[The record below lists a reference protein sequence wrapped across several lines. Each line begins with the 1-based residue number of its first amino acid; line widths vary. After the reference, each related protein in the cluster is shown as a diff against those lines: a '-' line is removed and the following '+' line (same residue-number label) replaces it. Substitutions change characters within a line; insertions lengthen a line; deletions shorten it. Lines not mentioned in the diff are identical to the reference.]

1 MSAPESTSSR
11 PTRPPRSPWWRRA
24 LLLVGFASAAWVLSR
39 LELRSMLDA
48 LGGVSAQTVLL
59 ATLAMWLNMALKA
72 LRWQRM
78 LRHRG
83 VALPFSFSAPVFF
96 EAMVWGSLTLGRA
109 GELFRVAPLVDRG
122 VPLRAALAS
131 VLLDRALD
139 LGFLMVVGAASLASV
154 TGHPTVAGLIGL
166 GTLVLLFVV
175 GALGKRQGLDAP
187 PPTGRLR
194 LVLEETRAFFFPA
207 ALLESGLWTVLSWA
221 SSFGVVLS
229 LAGDVAPQAQPLRLL
244 AAAFISSLS
253 TLLPI
258 TYQGIG
264 TREPIFAA
272 VLAADGVPEESAVL
286 LALLVFTLMLLPVLA
301 LGLMAALWRRRR
313 SKG

>member
-1 MSAPESTSSR
+1 MSVPEGASAP
-11 PTRPPRSPWWRRA
+11 PARPPRSPWWRRA

-39 LELRSMLDA
+39 LELRSMLHA
-48 LGGVSAQTVLL
+48 LGSVSALTVLV
-59 ATLAMWLNMALKA
+59 ATLAMGLNMALKA
-72 LRWQRM
+72 VRWQRM

-83 VALPFSFSAPVFF
+83 AAVPFSLSGPVFL

-109 GELFRVAPLVDRG
+109 GELFRVAPLVERG
-122 VPLRAALAS
+122 VPLRVALAS

-139 LGFLMVVGAASLASV
+139 LGFLVVVGAASLASV
-154 TGHPTVAGLIGL
+154 TAHPALAWLIGL
-166 GTLVLLFVV
+166 GTLALLVVV
-175 GALGKRQGLDAP
+175 GALGKRQSLDAAP
-187 PPTGRLR
+187 PPSRVK

-207 ALLESGLWTVLSWA
+207 ALFESGLWTVLSWA

-229 LAGDVAPQAQPLRLL
+229 LAADVAPQAEPLRLL

-272 VLAADGVPEESAVL
+272 VLAANGVPGEHAVL
-286 LALLVFTLMLLPVLA
+286 LALLIFTMNFLPVLA
-301 LGLMAALWRRRR
+301 LGLAAAAWRRRR
-313 SKG
+313 LTP